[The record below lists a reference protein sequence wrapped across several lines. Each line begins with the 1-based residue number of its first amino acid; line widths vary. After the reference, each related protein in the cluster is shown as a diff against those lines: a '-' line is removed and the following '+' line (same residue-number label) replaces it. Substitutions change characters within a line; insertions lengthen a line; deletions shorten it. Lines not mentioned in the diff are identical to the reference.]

1 MVGNREEKDLLSS
14 LTTPDEYKVNID
26 NLEALDKLKE
36 IRIAKREYIEQQIN
50 ELESDKIRDD
60 TRKKL
65 AEGKLTKFAEEIY
78 NGEKTLID
86 LFGNLLRD
94 LNKVYNIQ
102 IVIKATETKSGTN
115 YAINSPKDG
124 PKSFVFSKKILLDR
138 YGSKVAQRAN
148 VPKTAYQ
155 DLDKIKKFVNEI
167 KRELAIIKL

>member
-1 MVGNREEKDLLSS
+1 M
-14 LTTPDEYKVNID
+14 
-26 NLEALDKLKE
+26 
-36 IRIAKREYIEQQIN
+36 
-50 ELESDKIRDD
+50 
-60 TRKKL
+60 
-65 AEGKLTKFAEEIY
+65 
-78 NGEKTLID
+78 
-86 LFGNLLRD
+86 RD

-102 IVIKATETKSGTN
+102 IVIKATETKSGIN
-115 YAINSPKDG
+115 YAIKSPKDG

>member
-1 MVGNREEKDLLSS
+1 MKILFIGLGSIGQRHLINAKKIFKNAKFYALRIKNKNLIIKD
-14 LTTPDEYKVNID
+14 
-26 NLEALDKLKE
+26 AKL
-36 IRIAKREYIEQQIN
+36 
-50 ELESDKIRDD
+50 
-60 TRKKL
+60 RKK
-65 AEGKLTKFAEEIY
+65 G
-78 NGEKTLID
+78 
-86 LFGNLLRD
+86 LLGD
-94 LNKVYNIQ
+94 YYNIQ

-115 YAINSPKDG
+115 YAIKSPKDG